1 MAIERVGCADKR
13 LKVYSG
19 MTDAQLKE
27 CYTSRSGDK
36 LGGYEAYASGL
47 FIAES
52 RNVISRA
59 LAGGYP
65 LVSLFLEEKWLSH
78 EMPLIQQVLSDD
90 PSVPVLVVSHEDFV
104 SLTGY
109 RETRGALACFER
121 LPLPSV
127 RDLCA
132 SASLVAILEDVT
144 NYTNMGAIFRS
155 AAALGVDAV
164 LVTPRCH
171 DPLYRRASRVSMGT
185 VFQVPWT
192 RIDGADDWAAGCLP
206 QLKEAGFTTVAMA
219 LEEDSISL
227 DDPALTAAGKLAVVL
242 GTEGEG
248 LRASTIE
255 ACDHTVMIPME
266 HEVDS
271 LNVAAAS
278 AVAFWELRKHKRA

>member
-132 SASLVAILEDVT
+132 SAS
-144 NYTNMGAIFRS
+144 
-155 AAALGVDAV
+155 
-164 LVTPRCH
+164 
-171 DPLYRRASRVSMGT
+171 
-185 VFQVPWT
+185 
-192 RIDGADDWAAGCLP
+192 
-206 QLKEAGFTTVAMA
+206 TVAMA

-278 AVAFWELRKHKRA
+278 AVALWELRKHKRA